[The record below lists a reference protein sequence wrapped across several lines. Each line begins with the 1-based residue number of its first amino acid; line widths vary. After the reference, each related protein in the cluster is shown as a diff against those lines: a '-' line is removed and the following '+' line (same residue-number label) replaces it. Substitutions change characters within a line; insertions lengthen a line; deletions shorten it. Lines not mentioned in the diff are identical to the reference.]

1 MHQPIAFTRNPAN
14 VMRVLL
20 RLVGIPLAFLASVI
34 PHFSGALYAQDNR
47 HILAGSIIPDE
58 TYSDQPYI
66 VKTNDG
72 AWLCVLTTGTGHE
85 GATGQH
91 IITQR
96 SLDQG
101 KTWMDRRDVE
111 PGDGPEA
118 SYAVLLK
125 APSGR
130 IFVFYN
136 HNTDN
141 IRAVK
146 ADNPPYPDGLVKRV
160 DSQGYFV
167 FKYSDDNGK
176 SWSDNRVTIPIRNF
190 EIDRKNPYQGKIQYF
205 WNVGKAFTDKGAAF
219 VPVHKVGGF
228 GVGFFTSSEGA
239 LLRSADLLTITD
251 PAKATW
257 STLPDGDIG
266 LRTPP
271 NIGGPIAEEQSF
283 SVLSDGTFYCVY
295 RTIDGHPVYTYSRDG
310 GHTWD
315 SPQYLR
321 YANGRL
327 VKHPRAANFAWKCEN
342 GKFLYWFHN
351 HGGHFI
357 RDHPNRRNMAYE
369 DRNPAWVIGGIE
381 ADSPKGKIIRWTQP
395 EILLYDDDPLIRMSY
410 PDLVEDKGA
419 YYITETQKDIA
430 RVHKI
435 DESLLTKLW
444 GQFDNR
450 TKSTAGLVVNWAYQK
465 GNFPQTVAA
474 PALPEFYKR
483 DTKKLEQPGMSVPNG
498 FTVDLAFT
506 LKQLTANQI
515 LADTRDSTGKGW
527 YVQTTDKK
535 TIELVLNDGRTQA
548 SWACDERLLT
558 ANQPHYVSII
568 VDGGPKIIAFVVDGV
583 MNDGGDTRQFGWGRF
598 SPYLKSVVGARQLTL
613 GSSLDGQI
621 KQVSVYNR
629 ALTISEAIGNYNAQK
644 K

>member
-1 MHQPIAFTRNPAN
+1 MYA
-14 VMRVLL
+14 LL
-20 RLVGIPLAFLASVI
+20 RLPGFCRTVLTALLVGLT
-34 PHFSGALYAQDNR
+34 GWLYAQDNR
-47 HILAGSIIPDE
+47 HITTGTIIPDE

-66 VKTNDG
+66 VKTSDG
-72 AWLCVLTTGTGHE
+72 AWLCVLTTGSGHE
-85 GATGQH
+85 GASGQH

-101 KTWMDRRDVE
+101 KTWIDRRDVE
-111 PGDGPEA
+111 PSDGPEA

-146 ADNPPYPDGLVKRV
+146 GDNPPYPDGLVKRV

-167 FKYSDDNGK
+167 FKYSDDGGK
-176 SWSDNRVTIPIRNF
+176 SWSDKRITIAIRNF

-205 WNVGKAFTDKGAAF
+205 WNVGKAFIDKGAAF

-239 LLRSADLLTITD
+239 LLRSPNLLTVKD
-251 PAKATW
+251 PAQATW
-257 STLPDGDIG
+257 NTLPDGEIG
-266 LRTPP
+266 LRTPAGV
-271 NIGGPIAEEQSF
+271 GGPIAEEQSF
-283 SVLSDGTFYCVY
+283 SVLSDGSFFCVY
-295 RTIDGHPVYTYSRDG
+295 RTIDGHPAYTYSRDG
-310 GHTWD
+310 GHTWEP
-315 SPQYLR
+315 PQYLR

-357 RDHPNRRNMAYE
+357 RDHPNRRSMAYE

-435 DESLLTKLW
+435 DETLLTNLW
-444 GQFDNR
+444 NQLDNR
-450 TKSTAGLVVNWAYQK
+450 TKATDGLVANWSAQPGK
-465 GNFPQTVAA
+465 FPQTIAA
-474 PALPEFYKR
+474 PTLPEFYKR
-483 DTKKLEQPGMSVPNG
+483 DTKKLEQPGVSVPAG

-506 LKQLTANQI
+506 LKKLSPNQV
-515 LADTRDSTGKGW
+515 LADGRDSTGKGW
-527 YVQTTDKK
+527 MVRTTDKK
-535 TIELVLNDGRTQA
+535 TIEIVLNDGRTQS
-548 SWACDERLLT
+548 SWACDEGMLGENRR
-558 ANQPHYVSII
+558 HYVSII
-568 VDGGPKIIAFVVDGV
+568 VDSGPKIISFVVDGIF
-583 MNDGGDTRQFGWGRF
+583 NDGGDTRQFGWGRF

-613 GSSLDGQI
+613 GTALDGQLT
-621 KQVSVYNR
+621 QVSVYNR
-629 ALTISEAIGNYNAQK
+629 ALMVSEAIGNANAYKRQQ
-644 K
+644 

>member
-1 MHQPIAFTRNPAN
+1 MRIKSRNT
-14 VMRVLL
+14 VC
-20 RLVGIPLAFLASVI
+20 FLAVVVTW
-34 PHFSGALYAQDNR
+34 FAGTLYAQDTRN
-47 HILAGSIIPDE
+47 ITTGTIIPDE

-66 VKTNDG
+66 VKTADG

-101 KTWMDRRDVE
+101 KTWIDKRDVE

-130 IFVFYN
+130 VFVFYN

-146 ADNPPYPDGLVKRV
+146 GDNPPYTDGLVKRV

-176 SWSDNRVTIPIRNF
+176 TWSANRITIPIRNF
-190 EIDRKNPYQGKIQYF
+190 DIDRKNPYGGKIQYF
-205 WNVGKAFTDKGAAF
+205 WNVGRAFTDKNAAF

-239 LLRSADLLTITD
+239 LLRSPDLLTIAD

-271 NIGGPIAEEQSF
+271 KVGGPIAEEQSF
-283 SVLSDGTFYCVY
+283 SVLSDGTFFCVY

-315 SPQYLR
+315 VPQYLR

-351 HGGHFI
+351 HGGNFI

-369 DRNPAWVIGGIE
+369 DRNPAWILGGIE

-410 PDLVEDKGA
+410 PDLVEDKGT

-435 DESLLTKLW
+435 DERLLMGLW
-444 GQFDNR
+444 NQFDNR
-450 TKSTAGLVVNWAYQK
+450 QKTTNGLALNWTYQK
-465 GNFPQTVAA
+465 GAFPQSVEA
-474 PALPEFYKR
+474 PVLPEFYKR
-483 DTKKLEQPGMSVPNG
+483 DTKKLEQPGMSTASG
-498 FTVDLAFT
+498 FTIDLAFT
-506 LKQLTANQI
+506 LKKLTANQV

-527 YVQTTDKK
+527 YVQTTAQK
-535 TIELVLNDGRTQA
+535 TLELVMNDGRTQS
-548 SWACDERLLT
+548 SWSCDAGMLMV
-558 ANQPHYVSII
+558 NKPQYISII

-583 MNDGGDTRQFGWGRF
+583 LNDGGNTRQFGWGRF
-598 SPYLKSVVGARQLTL
+598 NPYLKSVVGARQLTL
-613 GSSLDGQI
+613 GAGMDGQLT
-621 KQVSVYNR
+621 QVSVYNR
-629 ALTISEAIGNYNAQK
+629 ALTVSEAIGNYNAYR
-644 K
+644 